1 MTLRNPDTTYDKDI
15 LGAARTYANACI
27 PVFPLKPGWKS
38 PLFPTAHPEGRGT
51 CRGECGKVGH
61 GFHDATLDH
70 DIIRD
75 WWTQTPGANIGVR
88 PWSHIGVVDIDVAE
102 GKRGRE
108 TFHQLWR
115 ELGPL
120 SDSGWIVE
128 TPTGGRHYWL
138 DLSEGDP
145 TDWLDTTEHHYH
157 ARGGL
162 GPGVDI
168 KIGRTGYVAA
178 PPSTRPEGPYRWLHP
193 CRGPL
198 PDGMPPKA
206 PPAWRERILKPK
218 PAPHKPIELPAA
230 AGHNPAYVKAAIDR
244 ELDKLANAIPGNSEE
259 GRRPTLFKVA
269 CALFGFAKGGH
280 ADAQALR
287 NILLDMMSPHGFNT
301 KDIERQLDNAWALA
315 TPREIPRRTT
325 DYFGNTTF

>member
-178 PPSTRPEGPYRWLHP
+178 PPAPDP
-193 CRGPL
+193 RGHT
-198 PDGMPPKA
+198 GGCT
-206 PPAWRERILKPK
+206 
-218 PAPHKPIELPAA
+218 PAA
-230 AGHNPAYVKAAIDR
+230 AHYLTACHPKHHQRGGKEFSNQNPLR
-244 ELDKLANAIPGNSEE
+244 TNQSNSPQRQDTTPPTSK
-259 GRRPTLFKVA
+259 RR
-269 CALFGFAKGGH
+269 
-280 ADAQALR
+280 
-287 NILLDMMSPHGFNT
+287 
-301 KDIERQLDNAWALA
+301 
-315 TPREIPRRTT
+315 
-325 DYFGNTTF
+325 